1 MGVKWRPSIASVFA
15 TVPSD
20 FLSVLHKLFL
30 FFLCLLLSEEEESL
44 VSGKSPKPAAAHHS
58 ASAPRSARVNTKI
71 AVYGPQDASS
81 AHSQGPLSFTSIW
94 VFFSQIAVLVIF
106 TIQNQR
112 LPHPIDCFEWKQFCV
127 HVCVF
132 VRASMYKLER
142 PWLFSYSPCHLF
154 CFVFKEAEMYE
165 ETVKNGD

>member
-1 MGVKWRPSIASVFA
+1 MFA
-15 TVPSD
+15 TASSN
-20 FLSVLHKLFL
+20 FFHVLCKLLL
-30 FFLCLLLSEEEESL
+30 FFLCPLLPEEEESL

-94 VFFSQIAVLVIF
+94 VSFSKIAVLVIF
-106 TIQNQR
+106 TIQSQR
-112 LPHPIDCFEWKQFCV
+112 LPHPIDCFEWKEFCV
-127 HVCVF
+127 RVFVCVS

-142 PWLFSYSPCHLF
+142 P
-154 CFVFKEAEMYE
+154 
-165 ETVKNGD
+165 